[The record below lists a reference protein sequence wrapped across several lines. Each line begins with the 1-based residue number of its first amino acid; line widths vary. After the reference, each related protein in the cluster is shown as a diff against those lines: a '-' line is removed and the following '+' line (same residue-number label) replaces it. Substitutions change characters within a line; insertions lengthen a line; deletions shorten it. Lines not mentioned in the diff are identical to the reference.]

1 MKSPPAGTS
10 FETEPDRAQAL
21 RRAVAVARPG
31 DVVLIAGKGH
41 ENYQE
46 IQGVRRSLDDR
57 KLIKTLISDPARK

>member
-1 MKSPPAGTS
+1 MLS
-10 FETEPDRAQAL
+10 DL
-21 RRAVAVARPG
+21 VAVARPG